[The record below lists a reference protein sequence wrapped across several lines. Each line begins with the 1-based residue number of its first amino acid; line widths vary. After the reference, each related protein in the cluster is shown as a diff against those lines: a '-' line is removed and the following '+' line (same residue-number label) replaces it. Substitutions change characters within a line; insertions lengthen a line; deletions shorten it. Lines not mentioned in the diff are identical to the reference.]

1 MKLWYS
7 PASPFVR
14 KALVTYDE
22 TGLKVPLEIV
32 EVSTNAIAS
41 DAGLRKVNPAGKIPA
56 LVLDDGSVLIDS
68 PVICA
73 YFDAVSDGVKL
84 SPDDLPARFRA
95 KTLEALADA
104 IMDAAVIT
112 RYEIT
117 LRPEQYRWE
126 DWVKGQLAKV
136 QTGLDSLEK
145 DWIGALNGKLTI
157 GTIATGCALGYLDF
171 RFSYLN
177 WREGRPGLSDWYK
190 EFSERP
196 AMLKTAPK
204 A

>member
-7 PASPFVR
+7 PASPVVR
-14 KALVTYDE
+14 KVIVTYEE

-41 DAGLRKVNPAGKIPA
+41 DANLRRVNPAGKVPA

-68 PVICA
+68 RVICD
-73 YFDAVSDGVKL
+73 YFDAVSEGTKL
-84 SPDDLPARFRA
+84 APVDLRSKFRA

-104 IMDAAVIT
+104 VMDAAVIT
-112 RYEIT
+112 RYELT

-126 DWVKGQLAKV
+126 DWVRGQLSKV
-136 QTGLDSLEK
+136 ETSLDSLDE
-145 DWIGALNGKLTI
+145 DWINDLNGPLTI
-157 GTIATGCALGYLDF
+157 GAIATGCALGYLDF
-171 RFSYLN
+171 RFAYLN
-177 WREGRPGLSDWYK
+177 WREGRPGLSSWYK

-196 AMLKTAPK
+196 SMVKTAPK